1 MNYLPAMEQMVAEA
15 WIEESP
21 LFEASSEDGPI
32 LCFNIHIVAELVSGE
47 KLMLKR
53 VFTGWEKG
61 QCQILVKEIQR
72 RQEINKIH
80 WTVYQAWPWEQYARE
95 QTREEEREAER
106 ETR

>member
-53 VFTGWEKG
+53 VFTG
-61 QCQILVKEIQR
+61 
-72 RQEINKIH
+72 
-80 WTVYQAWPWEQYARE
+80 
-95 QTREEEREAER
+95 
-106 ETR
+106 